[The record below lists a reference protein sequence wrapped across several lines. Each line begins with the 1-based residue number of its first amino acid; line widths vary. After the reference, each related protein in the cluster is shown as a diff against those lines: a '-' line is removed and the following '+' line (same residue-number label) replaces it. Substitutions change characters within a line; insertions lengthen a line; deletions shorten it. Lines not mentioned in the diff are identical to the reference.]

1 MDTEVTAAREE
12 EKEMSGAQSGRVEEE
27 YLEMCS
33 LIFFL
38 SSSSGVSRELD
49 NSVHVEM
56 VCSD

>member
-1 MDTEVTAAREE
+1 
-12 EKEMSGAQSGRVEEE
+12 MSGAQSGRVEEE

-38 SSSSGVSRELD
+38 SSSSSGVSRKLD
-49 NSVHVEM
+49 NSVLVEM